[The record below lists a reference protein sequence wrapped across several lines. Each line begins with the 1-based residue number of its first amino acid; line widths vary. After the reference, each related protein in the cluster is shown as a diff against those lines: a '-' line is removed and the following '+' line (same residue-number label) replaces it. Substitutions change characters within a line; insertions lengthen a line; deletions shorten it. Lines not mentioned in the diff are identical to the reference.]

1 MAFRGCCMRRM
12 AWSLIGLTGM
22 LCGAP
27 AGATE
32 DKYQHEISGTREEV
46 YIFRTSRTQRVRGA
60 TPACKDAGF
69 ESAAEDRYTLASLM
83 TASGSSKV
91 ARSHVKEVGEF
102 LACFGTP
109 AAGKPIAMYA
119 VGKVAG
125 KDWIGRGECHGMST
139 QPPDKR
145 VVAFNCNLAIS
156 GLSAG
161 YAGGW
166 MTSSTLQPSLGKE
179 APPDA
184 QVTGYLS
191 TSIVV
196 MRLWKTPTE

>member
-1 MAFRGCCMRRM
+1 MRRM
-12 AWSLIGLTGM
+12 TWSLLGIMVLS
-22 LCGAP
+22 CGAS
-27 AGATE
+27 ASAAE
-32 DKYQHEISGTREEV
+32 DEYQHEVSGTREEI
-46 YIFRTSRTQRVRGA
+46 YIFRTSRTQRVRGP

-69 ESAAEDRYTLASLM
+69 ESVAEDRYALASLM

-102 LACFGTP
+102 LACFSAP
-109 AAGKPIAMYA
+109 VAGKPIAMYA
-119 VGKVAG
+119 TGKVGG
-125 KDWIGRGECHGMST
+125 KEWMGRGECNGMPA

-145 VVAFNCNLAIS
+145 VLAFNCNLGIS
-156 GLSAG
+156 GLPES

-166 MTSSTLQPSLGKE
+166 ATSSTLQPSLGKD

-184 QVTGYLS
+184 HIAGYLS

-196 MRLWKTPTE
+196 MRLWKVPTD